1 MGTAGCRTLA
11 TTGKALIGMA
21 FNNTGYAV
29 RLFEQVRQRYAHQ
42 RHELNRWSVRRRLGN
57 DPTQHVHTPSESLGI
72 AQALLDH
79 LPRQSGD
86 AHQLWTCLAVQPLA
100 QLLYA
105 ASRQHGESNGMDWV
119 ATALVGTEAAETAPG
134 WRQAAN
140 IWSQGTALPERL
152 LPLANLAP
160 RQRNSIT
167 EVMHS
172 AIAPWLHSCKGDL
185 A

>member
-1 MGTAGCRTLA
+1 
-11 TTGKALIGMA
+11 MA

-29 RLFEQVRQRYAHQ
+29 RLFEHVRQWYAHQ
-42 RHELNRWSVRRRLGN
+42 CHELHRRSIHRRLGN
-57 DPTQHVHTPSESLGI
+57 DPTQHVHSPSASLGI
-72 AQALLDH
+72 AQVLLDH

-86 AHQLWTCLAVQPLA
+86 VHQLWVGLAVQPLA

-105 ASRQHGESNGMDWV
+105 ASRQRGDSNGMEWV
-119 ATALVGTEAAETAPG
+119 GTALVNTEAAETMPG

-140 IWSQGTALPERL
+140 TWSQGTALPERL
-152 LPLANLAP
+152 LSLANLAP

-167 EVMHS
+167 DVMHS
-172 AIAPWLHSCKGDL
+172 AITPWLHSCEGDL